1 MYLLAYQYYT
11 DMGSLGSLKLLILH
25 VNTFR
30 EKGVTMN
37 DNNETLMFEN
47 RMEYR
52 VWLENNHKQEEGIWI
67 VFVKGDKDLTAN
79 DALEESLCFGWI
91 DGLMKSID
99 EKTYKKYFSKRKDT
113 KKWSEKNKSI
123 YEKLLKNGLMT
134 NAGMDVYKAETN
146 DNKNV
151 IDINEKIAILTD
163 ELKHDKEILS
173 LFAAKP
179 PSRQKQF
186 AGFYCEAKTDE
197 TRKKRLVKITEALK
211 SNYTGMLY

>member
-1 MYLLAYQYYT
+1 M
-11 DMGSLGSLKLLILH
+11 S
-25 VNTFR
+25 
-30 EKGVTMN
+30 MN
-37 DNNETLMFEN
+37 DNNETLLFEN
-47 RMEYR
+47 RNDFR
-52 VWLENNHKQEEGIWI
+52 AWLLNNHNQADGIWI
-67 VFVKGDKDLTAN
+67 IFVKGDKNFTAN

-99 EKTYKKYFSKRKDT
+99 DKTYKKYFSKRKDT

-134 NAGMDVYKAETN
+134 NAGIDVFKAETN
-146 DNKNV
+146 DNNKV
-151 IDINEKIAILTD
+151 IDMNEKIAILTE
-163 ELKHDKEILS
+163 ELKQDKEILS

-186 AGFYCEAKTDE
+186 AGFYCEAKTGE